1 MHLQHPALSLPKG
14 GGETTLVRTRP
25 PSRKHDD
32 RERKHKTGIIPI
44 IVFTRVNV
52 PPLMGIVTA
61 IVTGMYLSW
70 LTIDPRYHVAINVR
84 RNHRMTQESVLS

>member
-52 PPLMGIVTA
+52 PPLMGIVTG
-61 IVTGMYLSW
+61 IVTGMSS
-70 LTIDPRYHVAINVR
+70 IVADNRSEVSR
-84 RNHRMTQESVLS
+84 CYKCSAQP